1 MVIYVIQHINI
12 KYLIFYFKVNVLM
25 IVLNQIIII
34 FIIINVLINVQMEQL
49 QILKMN
55 VLIIMNVLL
64 IFIILQLN

>member
-1 MVIYVIQHINI
+1 VNPHINI

-25 IVLNQIIII
+25 IVLKQIIII

-49 QILKMN
+49 QIIKMN

-64 IFIILQLN
+64 IFIILLLN